1 MAIQGLEGLS
11 DAQIDAEIA
20 NGGKFVVY
28 SYCISILVMTFKRP
42 SDIFFLR
49 AGESG
54 VGKGMPYTLISLFA
68 GWWGFPFGLIYTPMA
83 IAQNLG
89 GGKDVTQVLLAS
101 MKRPMPVRA
110 AAGAGGGS
118 MQPPNTG
125 APLNP
130 R

>member
-1 MAIQGLEGLS
+1 MPIQGLEGLS

-28 SYCISILVMTFKRP
+28 SYCVSVLVMTFKRP

-68 GWWGFPFGLIYTPMA
+68 GWWGFPFGLIYTPMC
-83 IAQNLG
+83 IIQNLG
-89 GGKDVTQVLLAS
+89 GGKDVTQALLAQ
-101 MKRPMPVRA
+101 MKRPMPVK
-110 AAGAGGGS
+110 
-118 MQPPNTG
+118 
-125 APLNP
+125 
-130 R
+130 